1 VLAFLLM
8 AIDLKN
14 DGLKAQADIAKQMIT
29 LCSGAVGFTVTF
41 LDKFTARSSGPP
53 AKIPVSLYVAWGLFG
68 LDIIFALWTLM
79 AITGTLDVLD
89 RKNNGWATLNEQQD
103 EIATGKSRSEHVNR
117 PAMAMLIT
125 FLLAVLAMI
134 WTGFRLQP

>member
-1 VLAFLLM
+1 M
-8 AIDLKN
+8 AGELKN
-14 DGLKAQADIAKQMIT
+14 EGLKAQADIAKQMIT

-41 LDKFTARSSGPP
+41 VDKFTANSPGHP
-53 AKIPVSLYVAWGLFG
+53 AKIPLSLYIAWALFG

-89 RKNNGWATLNEQQD
+89 RQNNGWALLNDRQQ
-103 EIATGKSRSEHVNR
+103 EIATGKSESEHVTR
-117 PAMAMLIT
+117 PAVAMLVT

-134 WTGFRLQP
+134 WTGFRLQPQ